1 MMSDNDKIERIP
13 TSRKKVAIAEKVKFS
28 ENLNKLFS
36 KADEIFNK
44 NDKQKPMFDDEG
56 SLSKPDKMT
65 IPHAQVIYKKLNEG
79 KLPKQLRFFS
89 SGNSGI
95 NELRIHATNKLNNEL
110 NKSNKAFLDYLTS
123 HYAREILAK
132 NKMEIH
138 LDTGNIYHSN
148 TNLEESIYDFLLAQ
162 QKETKKLLDYETNFT
177 GGFDFYMNEIINP
190 ITDDRDDL
198 HTHSASKF
206 LFYHFNNLMHYLN
219 EDTYKIRYTLISDN
233 KYVLEVLQSK
243 NWFYFTKKMLGVS
256 QSHIS
261 LFNISRVEEDIKVI
275 NGTFDN
281 LTVFKDMFLFK
292 HWLCI
297 PKVSASNARKTY

>member
-1 MMSDNDKIERIP
+1 M
-13 TSRKKVAIAEKVKFS
+13 
-28 ENLNKLFS
+28 
-36 KADEIFNK
+36 
-44 NDKQKPMFDDEG
+44 
-56 SLSKPDKMT
+56 
-65 IPHAQVIYKKLNEG
+65 NEG
-79 KLPKQLRFFS
+79 KLPEQLRFFS

-95 NELRIHATNKLNNEL
+95 NELRIHATNKLNSEL

-148 TNLEESIYDFLLAQ
+148 TNLEESTYDFLLAQ
-162 QKETKKLLDYETNFT
+162 QNETKKLLDYETNFT

-190 ITDDRDDL
+190 ITDDRDDS

-233 KYVLEVLQSK
+233 KYALEVLQSK
-243 NWFYFTKKMLGVS
+243 NWFYVTKKMLEVS
-256 QSHIS
+256 QSDIS

-275 NGTFDN
+275 NGTLDN
-281 LTVFKDMFLFK
+281 LTVFKDTFLFK